1 MSSFGEFLMKRRKS
15 MGLSQQE
22 IADAVGLS
30 QPTVLEWEKG
40 RGTPRS
46 VVLKDLFWILRLSD
60 TEMVCAVHLLGER

>member
-1 MSSFGEFLMKRRKS
+1 MSSFGEFLIQRRKE
-15 MGLSQQE
+15 MGRSQQE
-22 IADAVGLS
+22 LADAGGLS
-30 QPTVLEWEKG
+30 QPTVLEWENG